1 MENSKGYIEFLT
13 SESHKDQVDTWYK
26 SHGIGYEKMLLYRD
40 FLISL
45 LDLLD
50 STYLG
55 KDVMVDEEDI
65 KSHFLWCFNEII
77 SNFEKEK
84 IYFKRDGFYIEYL
97 WTFFR
102 QTFYLNDNDD
112 KLKRI
117 RIYLYN
123 LFVFDYDKT
132 KTDLEMLTEFYTILN
147 QNLKK

>member
-1 MENSKGYIEFLT
+1 MENNKGYIEFLT
-13 SESHKDQVDTWYK
+13 SESQKNQIDTWYK
-26 SHGIGYEKMLLYRD
+26 AYNIVYEKTQLYRD

-55 KDVMVDEEDI
+55 NDALIEEDDI
-65 KSHFLWCFNEII
+65 KKHFLWCFNEIV

-84 IYFKRDGFYIEYL
+84 IYFRRDGFYIEYL
-97 WTFFR
+97 WTFFHK
-102 QTFYLNDNDD
+102 TFYLSESED

-117 RIYLYN
+117 RQYLYN
-123 LFVFDYDKT
+123 LFVFNYGKT